1 MNIEIV
7 CVGKLKEKYLKQG
20 IAEYQKRLDAYCKI
34 KIIEVADEAAQ
45 ENLSE
50 SEAQMVLEKEAGRIL
65 SKITPDRKVIVMA
78 IEGNLVTS
86 EQLAKKID
94 DYGTYGNSKLT
105 FIIGGSL
112 GLSDEIKKQADWSIS
127 FGRITLPHQLMRL
140 ILVEQIY
147 RAFRINHGHAYHK

>member
-1 MNIEIV
+1 MQSTQSHPSAADAQDI
-7 CVGKLKEKYLKQG
+7 
-20 IAEYQKRLDAYCKI
+20 RLICTA
-34 KIIEVADEAAQ
+34 
-45 ENLSE
+45 
-50 SEAQMVLEKEAGRIL
+50 AQMVLEKEAGRIL

>member
-20 IAEYQKRLDAYCKI
+20 IAEYQKRLDTYGKI
-34 KIIEVADEAAQ
+34 KVVEVADEATR
-45 ENLSE
+45 ENLSDSE
-50 SEAQMVLEKEAGRIL
+50 SQIVLEKEAGRIL
-65 SKITPDRKVIVMA
+65 SKISPDRKVIVLA
-78 IEGNLVTS
+78 IEGDLVTS

-112 GLSDEIKKQADWSIS
+112 GLSEKIKKQADWAIS